1 MLLDNGA
8 FHKAKKLKIPDNVA
22 LIFLTPYSPEISPV
36 EKVWWVLKRELK
48 MRTFKTI
55 KEIQAALSDAIKKLI
70 TKEAMKQLTS
80 LSYYQNIF

>member
-1 MLLDNGA
+1 MISLL
-8 FHKAKKLKIPDNVA
+8 
-22 LIFLTPYSPEISPV
+22 
-36 EKVWWVLKRELK
+36 LKREIK

-80 LSYYQNIF
+80 FSYYQNIV